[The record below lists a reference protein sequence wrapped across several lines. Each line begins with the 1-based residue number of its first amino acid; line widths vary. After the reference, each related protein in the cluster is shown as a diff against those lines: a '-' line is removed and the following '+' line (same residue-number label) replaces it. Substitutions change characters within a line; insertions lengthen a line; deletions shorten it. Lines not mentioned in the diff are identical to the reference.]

1 MRIRRRYTVKGRVQ
15 GVGFRQ
21 FAAEKAR
28 ALGISG
34 WVRNLPDGSVEAE
47 AEAEAAVLLNFEK
60 HLEKGPGF
68 SRVVSLG
75 KDELGAGANLPDPFE
90 IRR

>member
-1 MRIRRRYTVKGRVQ
+1 MRRRYIVKGRVQ

-28 ALGISG
+28 ALNVAG

-47 AEAEAAVLLNFEK
+47 AEAEQAALASFEGF
-60 HLEKGPGF
+60 LEKGPGF
-68 SRVVSLG
+68 SRVTSLT
-75 KDELGAGANLPDPFE
+75 KAELNNGAALPEPFE